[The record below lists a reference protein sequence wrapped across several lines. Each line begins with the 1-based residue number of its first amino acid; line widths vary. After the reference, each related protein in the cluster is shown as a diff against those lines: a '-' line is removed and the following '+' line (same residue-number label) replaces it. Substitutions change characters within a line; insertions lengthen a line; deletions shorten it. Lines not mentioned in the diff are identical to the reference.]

1 MLALPPAPAPAPQRQ
16 VLTATAL
23 GGAAATMLMGG
34 MFAVWFRFRNAQPLV
49 LAKEALIPAWLPKGV
64 KVPMVPANILLTT
77 MFVGCLMGQF
87 AIYAAK
93 RADRTNTAIGLGIM
107 TVIGA
112 AAINAQAV
120 IYIRMAVSIHEG
132 AYGPMF
138 YAVTGTFVVL
148 TMIAIVFAVLALF
161 RFLGGR
167 SSGHEM
173 VSAAALYWYILT
185 GIYCALWFVVYVTK

>member
-1 MLALPPAPAPAPQRQ
+1 MLALPPAPAPAPRRQ
-16 VLTATAL
+16 VLTATAV
-23 GGAAATMLMGG
+23 GGAAATMMMGG
-34 MFAVWFRFRNAQPLV
+34 MLAVWFRFRNAQPLV
-49 LAKEALIPAWLPKGV
+49 DAIDAKIPAWLPKGV

-87 AIYAAK
+87 AVYSAK
-93 RADRTNTAIGLGIM
+93 RADRTNTSIGLGLLILM
-107 TVIGA
+107 GA
-112 AAINAQAV
+112 AVVNAQAV
-120 IYIRMAVSIHEG
+120 IYTRMEVSIYEG

-148 TMIAIVFAVLALF
+148 TIVSMVFAVLALF

-167 SSGHEM
+167 STGHEM
-173 VSAAALYWYILT
+173 VSAANLYWYILT